1 MRIRRLLTPLLLR
14 TAEVKRQ
21 DGIGEL
27 TIHMAPD
34 EVEHILYES

>member
-21 DGIGEL
+21 YGIGEL
-27 TIHMAPD
+27 TIRTTPD

>member
-14 TAEVKRQ
+14 TAEVERQ

-27 TIHMAPD
+27 TIHTAPN